1 METEDKEV
9 MVNHANQDILL
20 ETTLQKNPQTESDR

>member
-1 METEDKEV
+1 MEREDKGV
-9 MVNHANQDILL
+9 MVNHANQDIHL